1 MIKNKI
7 VANASW
13 IIGCRIIQA
22 VLNLV
27 VGMISARYLGPSGY
41 GLINYAASLVAF
53 GLPIAQLGINHVIV
67 QEFVNEPEKEGE
79 ILGTSLVLGS
89 VSAVTCVLAI
99 MVFVGF
105 VNAGEQTTIIVCL
118 LYSIS
123 LIFQTME
130 LIRYWYQAKLIAKY
144 TSVVSLVAYVAISV
158 YKILLL
164 ATGSNIYWFAVAN
177 TLDCIIIVILLLIIY
192 YRLGGKLFSFS
203 KSRAAK
209 LVSVGKYYII
219 SSLMVTVFAQTDKI
233 MLKLMLNEVETGY
246 YSAAVTLTMITAFVF
261 NAIIDSTRLTI
272 FKRLGLSTE
281 AFENGIVQL
290 YSIII
295 YLSLAQ
301 SICMTLLAN
310 PLIEFIY
317 GNDFLPA
324 ASALKIAT
332 WYSTFAYVGSIR
344 DIWLLAMKQQKVLW
358 KINLSG
364 AIINVMLNYLL
375 IPVMGI
381 NGAALASL
389 CTQFF
394 TNFLIT
400 YLIRSIRRN
409 NTLLIYSLN
418 PKCIMTLISS
428 IRKIDD

>member
-1 MIKNKI
+1 MIKNKM

-13 IIGCRIIQA
+13 IIGCRIVQA

-89 VSAVTCVLAI
+89 VSAVSCVLAI

-130 LIRYWYQAKLIAKY
+130 MVRYWYQAKLIAKY
-144 TSVVSLVAYVAISV
+144 TSIVSLVAYAAIAI

-164 ATGSNIYWFAVAN
+164 ATGKSIYWFAVAN
-177 TLDCIIIVILLLIIY
+177 TLDCLIIVISLLIIY
-192 YRLGGKLFSFS
+192 FRLGGKRFSFS
-203 KSRAAK
+203 KNRATK
-209 LVSVGKYYII
+209 LVSIGKYYIV

-233 MLKLMLNEVETGY
+233 MLKLMLDEVETGY
-246 YSAAVTLTMITAFVF
+246 YSAAITLTMVTAFIF
-261 NAIIDSTRLTI
+261 NAIIDSARPTI
-272 FKRLGLSTE
+272 FKRLKLSTD

-301 SICMTLLAN
+301 CICMTLLAR
-310 PLIEFIY
+310 PLIQFIY

-324 ASALKIAT
+324 ASALRIAT
-332 WYSTFAYVGSIR
+332 WYSTFAYVGAVR

-364 AIINVMLNYLL
+364 AIINVVLNYLL

-381 NGAALASL
+381 KGTALASL

-394 TNFLIT
+394 ANFLIT
-400 YLIRSIRRN
+400 YLIRPIRRN

-418 PKCIMTLISS
+418 PKMIITLINS
-428 IRKIDD
+428 IQKADN